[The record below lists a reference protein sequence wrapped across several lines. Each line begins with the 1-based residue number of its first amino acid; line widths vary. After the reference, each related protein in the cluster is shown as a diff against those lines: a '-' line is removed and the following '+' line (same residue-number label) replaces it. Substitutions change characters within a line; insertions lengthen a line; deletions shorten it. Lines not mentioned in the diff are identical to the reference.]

1 MLISS
6 QSVNKHGRHRQLL
19 FQIGRFLK
27 IFFSETAEPSEL
39 KLGRKHLWKVLYKDC
54 SFRPNPF
61 TNMAATG
68 NCCFRLVD
76 FWKSSSLKLLSQ
88 MNWNL
93 VENTYGRSSIKIA
106 HFIPM
111 RLQTWPPQAILF
123 SGWSI
128 SKNLLWNC
136 LAKWTKTWLEASM
149 EGSVL
154 SFLKAEWKV
163 SDTGSAHF
171 SFMCMFCRSLFVLL
185 YFFFWPLCCLFFN
198 IWILIIPLVSSNS
211 SY

>member
-1 MLISS
+1 
-6 QSVNKHGRHRQLL
+6 VGWACVA
-19 FQIGRFLK
+19 
-27 IFFSETAEPSEL
+27 ETAEPNEL

-61 TNMAATG
+61 TNMVATG

-106 HFIPM
+106 HFVPM

-128 SKNLLWNC
+128 SKNLLWKYRRTDNTM
-136 LAKWTKTWLEASM
+136 AKRKSTKGQTTIY
-149 EGSVL
+149 
-154 SFLKAEWKV
+154 K
-163 SDTGSAHF
+163 T
-171 SFMCMFCRSLFVLL
+171 
-185 YFFFWPLCCLFFN
+185 YT
-198 IWILIIPLVSSNS
+198 
-211 SY
+211 